1 MAITC
6 SAEFKALWLQ
16 KQGKADHQRL
26 AYKRRFKKDG
36 VWQNEAEW
44 GYLERPDFV
53 GIGEIPQQVDLDGQN
68 IVKVTGVTLR
78 MANVLNEWR
87 EALAGPSFWK
97 ATDAMPDGARAYKT
111 IWAVQE
117 GIRLNSTGEIEWITT
132 FTGLGLRPRI
142 TGAGA
147 EAQIEVRS
155 YALLLEKADAEAVC
169 EEPGIE
175 NCIPPTG
182 DGSRTEFEST
192 STGVDHAKFLT
203 VNDAASP
210 PNAVDQEQGSGY
222 RVSNDNEVP
231 SAGNT
236 GRMLFT
242 LASAPASGRAVKT
255 SVVRWLQNKAIE
267 YVLGL
272 LADVGG
278 ILSDMRTIIPFS
290 FPGGVSGSQTIDTQ
304 AEWLAFATAVNAA
317 LSAAPGSAQRK
328 WFLID
333 DFADGNFT
341 ANPVWTAHRSESPF
355 PRVLSG
361 VFQLGAITTGVRVS
375 TPWTRATGM
384 LSISLGQGKN
394 SILAHTNRWYFMA
407 DAGAAVTNGYF
418 IEWGDDG
425 SASIGKVLAGV
436 ESTLSTFTAWTGAV
450 GGDTATWRVTRSD
463 DGEINVYKDGALK
476 ASAFDEDI
484 TSSTVM
490 VFDCQN
496 RVGTTA
502 LDDVYWSPE
511 LDGVGA
517 TSTADTEL
525 TFIFNLLS
533 APTANGILEVLEDL
547 NGGTTLV
554 KTAGADDAG
563 TSPPSPGTFDPLVER
578 DAGGVMQH
586 TPKQWLK
593 IYLKI
598 TPNGFDSP
606 VVHRMIARFTTTD
619 VFLSLANHRGK
630 KCLQQMEDYVRL
642 ADYEMR
648 FRADGTLYI
657 GPKNQESAPVAELD
671 QENGIVDIGD
681 EDTGIPDRVVR
692 AGRVRYQ
699 GFVSVYGDEEAGVSA
714 SVQADGEELG
724 SDAEDEDL
732 GGTLV
737 ANDLE
742 IGDAR
747 ARLIWEHGRRAADD
761 PRPPRRLP
769 VDGWDIPWVE
779 VSDRLRLTFTD
790 HPRLL
795 AFQANDEL
803 VRVDDYLHAGAPESV
818 IANALDFKIL
828 YYNPNKDTGRARYL
842 LEEIPA

>member
-1 MAITC
+1 MAIAC

-16 KQGKADHQRL
+16 KQGKADYQRL
-26 AYKRRFKKDG
+26 AYKRRFKAGG
-36 VWQNEAEW
+36 VWQNEPDW

-53 GIGEIPQQVDLDGQN
+53 GIGDIPQQVDLDGQN

-78 MANVLNEWR
+78 LANTQNEWR

-97 ATDAMPDGARAYKT
+97 ATDAMPDGARSYKT

-142 TGAGA
+142 TGGGA

-169 EEPGIE
+169 EEPGVE
-175 NCIPPTG
+175 DCIPPVG

-192 STGVDHAKFLT
+192 STGVDHAKLLT
-203 VNDAASP
+203 VDDATSP
-210 PNAVDQEQGSGY
+210 PNAIEQEQGSGY
-222 RVSNDNEVP
+222 RVSNDNEVA

-236 GRMLFT
+236 GRLLFT
-242 LASAPASGRAVKT
+242 LASAPAALRAVKT
-255 SVVRWLQNKAIE
+255 SVKRWLKNKAIE
-267 YVLGL
+267 YLLGQ

-278 ILSDMRTIIPFS
+278 ILSAMRTIVPVS
-290 FPGGVSGSQTIDTQ
+290 FPGGVSGSQTIDSQ
-304 AEWLAFATAVNAA
+304 AEWQAFTTAVNAA
-317 LSAAPGSAQRK
+317 LAATPGSAQRK

-333 DFADGNFT
+333 DFTDGDFT
-341 ANPVWTAHRSESPF
+341 ASPVWTAHRSESPF

-375 TPWTRATGM
+375 TPWTRNTGT
-384 LSISLGQGKN
+384 LLIAFEQGKN
-394 SILAHTNRWYFMA
+394 TVLNKTNRWYFMA

-436 ESTLSTFTAWTGAV
+436 ESTLSTFTAWTGTA
-450 GGDTATWRVTRSD
+450 GSDSATWRVTRSA
-463 DGEINVYKDGALK
+463 DGEINIYKDGALK
-476 ASAFDEDI
+476 ATAFDEDI

-496 RVGTTA
+496 RTGTTA
-502 LDDVYWSPE
+502 LDNVYWSPE
-511 LDGVGA
+511 IDGSGA

-525 TFIFNLLS
+525 TFIFDLLS
-533 APTANGILEVLEDL
+533 APTAMGILEVLADL
-547 NGGTTLV
+547 NGGTILV

-563 TSPPSPGTFDPLVER
+563 TSPRSPGTFDTLVER
-578 DAGGVMQH
+578 DAGDVMQH
-586 TPKQWLK
+586 TPKAWLK

-598 TPNGFDSP
+598 TPSGFDSP

-619 VFLSLANHRGK
+619 VFVSLANHRAK

-648 FRADGTLYI
+648 FKADGTLYI
-657 GPKNQESAPVAELD
+657 GPKDQESAPVAELD
-671 QENGIVDIGD
+671 QENGILDIGD

-699 GFVSVYGDEEAGVSA
+699 GFVSFYGDEEAGASA

-724 SDAEDEDL
+724 GDAEDEDL
-732 GGTLV
+732 GGILV
-737 ANDLE
+737 ANDLA

-747 ARLIWEHGRRAADD
+747 ARLIYEHGRRAADD
-761 PRPPRRLP
+761 PRPRRRLP
-769 VDGWDIPWVE
+769 VDGWDIPWLE

-803 VRVDDYLHAGAPESV
+803 VRVDDYLHAGAPDNV
-818 IANALDFKIL
+818 IANAIDFKVL